1 MAVPSSPWFRFHNGK
16 EIQVPN
22 ASIYDGDV
30 LVHVEGNEERCV
42 TPGTFEAGPGG
53 TYGWR
58 MSASPPGEGWTS
70 TAKPQLERIFGS
82 PTGDGREPR
91 VEGAVP
97 GCALGSLLQTGVRF
111 QTKRTLEQTS
121 PNDRV

>member
-42 TPGTFEAGPGG
+42 TPGTRRDRAAPTVGACRLRRPEKDG
-53 TYGWR
+53 R
-58 MSASPPGEGWTS
+58 S

>member
-42 TPGTFEAGPGG
+42 TPAPSRRDRAAPTVGACRLRRPEKDG
-53 TYGWR
+53 R
-58 MSASPPGEGWTS
+58 S

>member
-58 MSASPPGEGWTS
+58 MSASPPGEGWTLDRQAS
-70 TAKPQLERIFGS
+70 ARKDF
-82 PTGDGREPR
+82 R
-91 VEGAVP
+91 VADWRRP
-97 GCALGSLLQTGVRF
+97 
-111 QTKRTLEQTS
+111 
-121 PNDRV
+121 

>member
-58 MSASPPGEGWTS
+58 MSASPPGEGWTLDRQAS
-70 TAKPQLERIFGS
+70 ARKDFRVADWRRPRAQ
-82 PTGDGREPR
+82 GRRCRAGLRAR
-91 VEGAVP
+91 VATPDWCPFSDKADAGADI
-97 GCALGSLLQTGVRF
+97 A
-111 QTKRTLEQTS
+111 E
-121 PNDRV
+121 